1 MNPNPDPIC
10 GLKLTSDPRL
20 ALHLVPSLALSI
32 QQLGFIPEP
41 DLEQV
46 ADEARQ
52 ALEQVTDEAR
62 QALEQV
68 ADEARQALDLTLNR
82 SQMRLDRRLT

>member
-62 QALEQV
+62 QAL
-68 ADEARQALDLTLNR
+68 DLTLNR
-82 SQMRLDRRLT
+82 SQMRLDRLLT